1 MQGIES
7 LDKFKSFVSSLG
19 GLGRYE
25 DTYIVHAAEGETVVP
40 MEVFDKNPVLKERLF
55 ESMRDMGIEPERYI
69 VGNELNSINPI
80 TGQPEFFLKKIGRRL
95 RKAVRDIGSRA
106 RKAAADIS
114 GYAAPI
120 IGALYGPA
128 AGAAAGAFLGQ
139 YKRENPG
146 DPNQALQMALRGG
159 ISGLG
164 TNIAT
169 GQGFGL
175 GGGLRG
181 AYGLETFN
189 PLTIGRATL
198 GQTGLET
205 GQTGAGFDAFLRP
218 KVEGGNFLDRVKA
231 LDSFGLGGGEA
242 TDVVS
247 SGTDMASGKLSGF
260 NKNLAKA
267 QTKDISTSLLDKILK
282 NAGILKSAATFA
294 SIYGTYALGNA
305 IKQEQEQQ
313 KKDMAKFQGPFGE
326 RGTNEQL
333 LALLATP
340 ELISAPNTALAAA
353 PIFAA
358 EGGGVTDLR
367 QGGESEGPGTG
378 TSDDIPAMLSDGEF
392 VMTAKAVRGAGGGD
406 RREGAKKMYQM
417 MDQLEA
423 RA

>member
-7 LDKFKSFVSSLG
+7 LDNFKNFVSSIG

-40 MEVFDKNPVLKERLF
+40 MEVLDSNPVLKERLF

-95 RKAVRDIGSRA
+95 RKAIRDIGSRA
-106 RKAAADIS
+106 RKAAADVS

-120 IGALYGPA
+120 
-128 AGAAAGAFLGQ
+128 AGAFFGAPAGALVGGLLGQ

-159 ISGLG
+159 IAGLG
-164 TNIAT
+164 ANLLT
-169 GQGFGL
+169 GQSPFTL

-181 AYGLETFN
+181 ALQRELGKSAVGFN
-189 PLTIGRATL
+189 PLEML
-198 GQTGLET
+198 GQAKNLGLSKLFTTEGGTGL
-205 GQTGAGFDAFLRP
+205 GRFRLFDNFNFSDLLQQANLDSEST
-218 KVEGGNFLDRVKA
+218 VEEEVRKGGGKIISALFGGKA
-231 LDSFGLGGGEA
+231 LPLI
-242 TDVVS
+242 
-247 SGTDMASGKLSGF
+247 
-260 NKNLAKA
+260 LAA
-267 QTKDISTSLLDKILK
+267 
-282 NAGILKSAATFA
+282 
-294 SIYGTYALGNA
+294 YGTKKLGDA
-305 IKQEQEQQ
+305 IKEEQEQARR
-313 KKDMAKFQGPFGE
+313 DEEEAKRKF
-326 RGTNEQL
+326 NENLSTGQYE
-333 LALLATP
+333 ALLADVQGVNLP
-340 ELISAPNTALAAA
+340 PS
-353 PIFAA
+353 FAA
-358 EGGGVTDLR
+358 QGGVMDLR

-406 RREGAKKMYQM
+406 RREGAKRMYQM
-417 MDQLEA
+417 MDNLEA